1 VTFGV
6 KGGWFPTTF
15 DPGVGSSRAAGRW
28 VPSLAMPLPAVGEE
42 EAARLARAALG
53 VAAVAVEPV
62 PVGYGS
68 RNWRVEAGGGR
79 YVLKVGPPESA
90 AKWGSARAAGALAAA
105 AGVPAP
111 RLVRWAAGPDAVVRV
126 FAWVDGLGLGSLAG
140 RPAAAARFGADLGA
154 ALAALHAVTRDAFSS
169 RLDGSAP
176 GFPRWATYLDHRMGQ
191 IRARARASR
200 AFEPATLDRIGA
212 EVAALAA
219 AVDGVARPVLC
230 HRDLHPDNLLVDG
243 DGRLVAVLDW
253 DMAEAWDPAG
263 EWFKLDDWLFA
274 RLPAAAAPLA
284 ACYRA
289 VHGDLPRWEERV
301 RLVHLVEGLNAVAN
315 AAAEPD
321 RAYLDARRARLAEV
335 LVG

>member
-1 VTFGV
+1 V
-6 KGGWFPTTF
+6 
-15 DPGVGSSRAAGRW
+15 
-28 VPSLAMPLPAVGEE
+28 PLPAVGEE
-42 EAARLARAALG
+42 EAARLAREALG

-68 RNWRVEAGGGR
+68 RNWRVEAGGDR
-79 YVLKVGPPESA
+79 YVLKVGPPDSA
-90 AKWGSARAAGALAAA
+90 AKWASARAAGALAAA

-111 RLVRWAAGPDAVVRV
+111 ALVHWAAGPDAVVRV

-140 RPAAAARFGADLGA
+140 RPAAAARFGADLGD
-154 ALAALHAVTRDAFSS
+154 ALAALHAVTRDAFCS

-176 GFPRWATYLDHRMGQ
+176 GFPRWAAYLDHRMGQ
-191 IRARARASR
+191 IRARALANR
-200 AFEPATLDRIGA
+200 AFDPATLDRVEA
-212 EVAALAA
+212 EVAALAS
-219 AVDGVARPVLC
+219 AVDRAARPVVC

-263 EWFKLDDWLFA
+263 EWFKLDDWLF
-274 RLPAAAAPLA
+274 RRFPAAAAPLA
-284 ACYRA
+284 ARYRA
-289 VHGDLPRWEERV
+289 VHGDLSRWEERV

-321 RAYLDARRARLAEV
+321 RAYEDARRARLADV
-335 LVG
+335 LAG